1 MIYIFFK
8 NKIKTMIERKRDE
21 RIILQLDL
29 STVIKIVKLY
39 YIFIFIFI
47 KISKYMILLLSVQ
60 FTTV

>member
-1 MIYIFFK
+1 
-8 NKIKTMIERKRDE
+8 MIERKRDE